1 MSPQLAAVTRQQ
13 LPQLK
18 TAMALLGALQS
29 VTFTGV
35 GPDGAD
41 IYHVKF
47 GASASRQYLICR
59 FSACMSLDRGT
70 RLSPVSVHDSRTTVG
85 LFHRHCVLSLLAGLL
100 LIIFQDMTDRMI
112 PLFAVGAF
120 TAFTLSQAGM
130 VVHWKRHG
138 GPGARSNMLVNCL
151 GPRREGALLAR
162 QRMAYLP
169 RLASG

>member
-1 MSPQLAAVTRQQ
+1 MLV
-13 LPQLK
+13 LPANTSFADFPRVCRLI
-18 TAMALLGALQS
+18 AGHGYLPYP
-29 VTFTGV
+29 FTIRGRRLV
-35 GPDGAD
+35 
-41 IYHVKF
+41 
-47 GASASRQYLICR
+47 
-59 FSACMSLDRGT
+59 FSIGI
-70 RLSPVSVHDSRTTVG
+70 
-85 LFHRHCVLSLLAGLL
+85 CVLSLHAGLL
-100 LIIFQDMTDRMI
+100 LIIFPGMTDRLI